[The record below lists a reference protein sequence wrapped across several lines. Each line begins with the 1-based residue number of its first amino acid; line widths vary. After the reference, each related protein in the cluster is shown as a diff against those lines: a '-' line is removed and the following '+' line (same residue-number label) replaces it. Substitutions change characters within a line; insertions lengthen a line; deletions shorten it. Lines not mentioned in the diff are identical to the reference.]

1 MTTIPA
7 NTPSARIGRR
17 QTLSLVLLVVCGVI
31 NYLDR
36 ATLAVANEYIRAD
49 LGLSLGQ
56 MGLLLSAFSWSYA
69 LCQLPVGALV
79 DKVGP
84 RWLLGIG
91 LVVWSLAQAA
101 GGLAA
106 TFGWFVVARIALGI
120 GEAPQFPAAAR
131 VVGNWFPPAA
141 RGTPT
146 GVYNSA
152 SPLGV
157 ALAPLCLAPLIAA
170 TSWHWAF
177 FATGALGLVAAV
189 VWIGLYR
196 DPVRAGMTA
205 DERAYLDGPVV
216 APAGVAHGAKAPA
229 PGGEQGGARAHATR
243 QAGAGTPAA
252 PASGFAAWRALFRHR
267 TTWGMMF
274 GFFGSVYLNWVYL
287 TWLPGYLR
295 TERHMDLAYAGLASS
310 IPFLC
315 GFAGALVAGWA
326 SDRVARAAASPVAGR
341 RNAVVVATL
350 GMVVFTIPAALVES
364 NVVAVACI
372 AVVIF
377 LANASSACA
386 WSLATVAA
394 PPSRIASLG
403 ALQNFGGFLG
413 GALAPVLTGY
423 IAQTWSFVP
432 ALLTGAGIAFCGA
445 LSYHF
450 LVVRPIPEYG

>member
-1 MTTIPA
+1 MKPGSVLGA
-7 NTPSARIGRR
+7 PPPRIRR
-17 QTLSLVLLVVCGVI
+17 SQNLALALLVVGGVI

-36 ATLAVANEYIRAD
+36 ATLAVANEFIRAD

-101 GGLAA
+101 GGLAS
-106 TFGWFVVARIALGI
+106 TFAYFVIARIALGI

-131 VVGNWFPPAA
+131 VVSNWFPPRS

-146 GVYNSA
+146 GIYNSA

-157 ALAPLCLAPLIAA
+157 ALAPLCLSPLIAA

-177 FATGALGLVAAV
+177 FVTGALGLVAAIIWV
-189 VWIGLYR
+189 ALYR
-196 DPVRAGMTA
+196 DPVQEQMTA
-205 DERAYLDGPVV
+205 VERAYLEADT
-216 APAGVAHGAKAPA
+216 AGQV
-229 PGGEQGGARAHATR
+229 
-243 QAGAGTPAA
+243 TPKVN
-252 PASGFAAWRALFRHR
+252 FAAWCALFRHR
-267 TTWGMMF
+267 ATWGMML

-295 TERHMDLAYAGLASS
+295 TERHMDLAYAGVAAS

-315 GFAGALVAGWA
+315 GFAGALLAGWA
-326 SDRVARAAASPVAGR
+326 SDRVARGASSPVSGR
-341 RNAVVVATL
+341 RNAVVVSML
-350 GMVVFTIPAALVES
+350 GMVAFTIPAALVES

-372 AVVIF
+372 SIVIF

-394 PPSRIASLG
+394 PRSSIASLG
-403 ALQNFGGFLG
+403 AIQNFGGFLG
-413 GALAPVLTGY
+413 GALAPILTGY

-432 ALLTGAGIAFCGA
+432 ALLTGAAIAFFGA
-445 LSYHF
+445 MSYHF
-450 LVVRPIPEYG
+450 LVVRPIPEHD